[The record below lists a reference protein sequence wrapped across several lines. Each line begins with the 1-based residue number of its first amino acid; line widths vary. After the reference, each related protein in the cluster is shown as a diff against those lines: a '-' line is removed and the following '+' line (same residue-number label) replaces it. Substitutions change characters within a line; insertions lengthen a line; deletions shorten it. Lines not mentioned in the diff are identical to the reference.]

1 MKILIACFLL
11 SIVGLSFA
19 TPYYYPLGGY
29 KYTALLKSLAN
40 TQQGELPETESDD
53 GDDNIADLQ
62 AIFNVMA
69 QIDIEKAKAIE
80 DKSAMAQFW
89 KKFRKTLYNAGKT
102 YLKYYTKEKEMKAML
117 QELIGQKAIQ
127 DEDNDSE

>member
-1 MKILIACFLL
+1 MKTLIACFIL

-19 TPYYYPLGGY
+19 TPYRYPFGY
-29 KYTALLKSLAN
+29 KSTALLESLAN
-40 TQQGELPETESDD
+40 AEQGKLSEAEDDD

-62 AIFNVMA
+62 ALFNVMA
-69 QIDIEKAKAIE
+69 QIDIEKAKAME

-102 YLKYYTKEKEMKAML
+102 YLKYYTKDKEMKVML